1 MIRKIILLVLD
12 FILPLSCS
20 FCGRHDYYS
29 SKLSICKKCI
39 RENAKVFAAES
50 DFQFCNICKSELTG
64 DSCKYCE
71 SRNVF
76 FRELS
81 FIRLRGDFE
90 KEVIQ
95 KIKFG
100 NAPYL
105 SNLFRLGLRK
115 IMGTFKG
122 KNYRAIIIIPSNKT
136 TIRRRPNS
144 VCKPI
149 LEFLTKHLRISSIS
163 PLLKK
168 SKELQS
174 GKSFRDRFLH
184 AQSAFIIQKKFQNKL
199 SGNYLLV
206 DDVFTTGAT
215 INEIAKLL
223 IMNGANA
230 VDVLVLVK
238 GKI

>member
-1 MIRKIILLVLD
+1 MIRKIILLILD

-29 SKLSICKKCI
+29 SKLSICKKCL
-39 RENAKVFAAES
+39 RENAKNS
-50 DFQFCNICKSELTG
+50 KQILDTHSCHNCKSELVG
-64 DSCKYCE
+64 DSCVYCE

-76 FRELS
+76 FRELN

-90 KEVIQ
+90 KEIIQ

-105 SNLFRLGLRK
+105 SNFFRLGLRK
-115 IMGTFKG
+115 KMAAIKS
-122 KNYRAIIIIPSNKT
+122 KNYTAIVAIPSNT
-136 TIRRRPNS
+136 STIRKRPIS

-149 LEFLTKHLRISSIS
+149 LEFLNIHLRLSTIN
-163 PLLKK
+163 PLFKK

-174 GKSFRDRFLH
+174 GKSFRDRFVH
-184 AQSAFIIQKKFQNKL
+184 AQSAFIIQKNFQNKL

-223 IMNGANA
+223 ILNGANA